1 MEFALILPLM
11 LTIYLGGIEVGDGF
25 AINSR
30 VTDVA
35 YSVADLASQYVTID
49 SQDMTNILGAS
60 TQIIA
65 PYATTGIIVT
75 VSEVTTP
82 ANSSTATVMWSES
95 LVNGAVTTGRPVGSA
110 ITLPAALQTLAA
122 ASSSPT
128 KLILGEVS
136 YPYTPSFGYVLTS
149 TITMSDSFY
158 LMPRLSDCI
167 TYNGAC

>member
-1 MEFALILPLM
+1 M

-25 AINSR
+25 AINGR

-35 YSVADLASQYVTID
+35 HSVADLASQYVTID

-65 PYATTGIIVT
+65 PYATTGIIVS

-82 ANSSTATVMWSES
+82 AQSSTATVTWSAS
-95 LVNGAVTTGRPVGSA
+95 LNGTARAQGSP
-110 ITLPAALQTLAA
+110 IILPASLQTLAA
-122 ASSSPT
+122 ASLTPT

-136 YPYTPSFGYVLTS
+136 YPYTPSIGYVLTS